1 MLTNWEFEKKYF
13 LHKDMV
19 YRIAFTYMKNVQESE
34 DVLQEVFLKLY
45 MRESSFES
53 EEHEKRWLIKVTTNL
68 CKDKLGLFW
77 NKRRCSFEGLEQLV
91 DKDEERN
98 VIQDIVSLPEKY
110 RIAIYLHYVEGY
122 SCKEIAEILGKS
134 ESAVK
139 MRLKRGKEMLKN
151 ERR

>member
-13 LHKDMV
+13 LHKDMI

-122 SCKEIAEILGKS
+122 SCKEIAEILGKLLGS
-134 ESAVK
+134 LYTLSTSAWTSRSIV
-139 MRLKRGKEMLKN
+139 E
-151 ERR
+151 

>member
-1 MLTNWEFEKKYF
+1 MLTNWEFEEKYF
-13 LHKDMV
+13 LYKDMV

-34 DVLQEVFLKLY
+34 DILQEAFLKLY
-45 MRESSFES
+45 KREKGFES

-68 CKDKLGLFW
+68 CKDKLALFW
-77 NKRRCSFEGLEQLV
+77 NKRRCEFEGLEQLA
-91 DKDEERN
+91 DKEEERN

-122 SCKEIAEILGKS
+122 QCKEIAEILGKS

-139 MRLKRGKEMLKN
+139 MRLKRGKEMLKS

>member
-34 DVLQEVFLKLY
+34 DILQEVFLKLY
-45 MRESSFES
+45 KRGKGFES
-53 EEHEKRWLIKVTTNL
+53 EEHEKRWLIRVTTNL
-68 CKDKLGLFW
+68 CKDKLALFW
-77 NKRRCSFEGLEQLV
+77 NKRRCEFEGLEQLA
-91 DKDEERN
+91 DKEAERS

-122 SCKEIAEILGKS
+122 QCKEIAEILGKS

>member
-13 LHKDMV
+13 LNKDMV
-19 YRIAFTYMKNVQESE
+19 YRIAFTYMKNAQESE
-34 DVLQEVFLKLY
+34 DILQEVFLKLY
-45 MRESSFES
+45 MREGAFES

-77 NKRRCSFEGLEQLV
+77 NKRRCDFDGLEQLA
-91 DKDEERN
+91 DKGEERS

-122 SCKEIAEILGKS
+122 QCKEIAEILGKS